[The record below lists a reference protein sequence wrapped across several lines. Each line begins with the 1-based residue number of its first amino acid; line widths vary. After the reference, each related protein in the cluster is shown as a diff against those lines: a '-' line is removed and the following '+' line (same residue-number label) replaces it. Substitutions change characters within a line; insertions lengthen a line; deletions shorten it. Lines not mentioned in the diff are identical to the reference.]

1 MKVKKA
7 IEINQTVV
15 QIDVV
20 PILLNG
26 TSEIIR
32 QTVIIDTRKSMMNP
46 GMETALRRYEGR
58 VIVIRSRW
66 TFYVIKIA
74 LTTNL
79 KVVTGAISRTTNLI
93 GVPNQLPFLSK
104 IIQIMI
110 IGLFTTTDV
119 IQLEIQ
125 IPMANKVV
133 ILKIMTET
141 RIITTGITPIVMF
154 LEPRLSNQYDNQQ
167 IRLKYIQAGHQ

>member
-32 QTVIIDTRKSMMNP
+32 QTVTFDTRKSMMNP
-46 GMETALRRYEGR
+46 GMETELRYEGR

-93 GVPNQLPFLSK
+93 ELHQQPFLSK

>member
-93 GVPNQLPFLSK
+93 ELHQTPFLSK
-104 IIQIMI
+104 IIQTMI

>member
-93 GVPNQLPFLSK
+93 ELHQTPFLSK
-104 IIQIMI
+104 IIQTMI

-167 IRLKYIQAGHQ
+167 IRLKYIQVGHQ